1 MGGAA
6 LMKETQMPKYKILK
20 SFKGSPDGIQV
31 IDYTA
36 GEEVELVESLAEVAL
51 KEKWAKK
58 ADSQAQHK
66 PMPKDVDPA
75 DAQ

>member
-6 LMKETQMPKYKILK
+6 AMKETQMPKYTILK

-36 GEEVELVESLAEVAL
+36 GEEVELVESLAEVAI
-51 KEKWAKK
+51 KEKWAKR
-58 ADSQAQHK
+58 ANVHPAGK
-66 PMPKDVDPA
+66 PTPKDAEPA

>member
-6 LMKETQMPKYKILK
+6 PMKETQMPKYKILK
-20 SFKGSPDGIQV
+20 SFKGAPDGIQV

-51 KEKWAKK
+51 KEKWVKK
-58 ADSQAQHK
+58 ADGPTAVKSK
-66 PMPKDVDPA
+66 PKDAESA